1 MNADHP
7 VNNDQHVGT
16 APSPLLELL
25 RQVLRSF
32 ANATQTFAIYPSG
45 HPSTTEAVRIARQ
58 RLSALLTEVETL
70 SMDVMPGKMLLDEEL
85 FGVSETES
93 PIANQ
98 LYRRHIARLT
108 FTSGTTDAELQAEIN
123 GGYQTYTRHN
133 MKEFAMADYLGTS
146 GGSAGIHIYECDT
159 TPDAQELY
167 NDPDFLPHG
176 SQSPAV
182 GDLADMGSASGATTL
197 RFARNQYYTEI
208 VLVSA
213 DTQYAEQQAEL
224 LAAGIDSQ
232 MQED

>member
-1 MNADHP
+1 MR
-7 VNNDQHVGT
+7 NNYRAAAGICL
-16 APSPLLELL
+16 A
-25 RQVLRSF
+25 
-32 ANATQTFAIYPSG
+32 
-45 HPSTTEAVRIARQ
+45 
-58 RLSALLTEVETL
+58 ALLVVGGLGIGCSKDSSDNGGTNPTIRHPQDFL
-70 SMDVMPGKMLLDEEL
+70 PTS
-85 FGVSETES
+85 VSGWTMTGE
-93 PIANQ
+93 IA
-98 LYRRHIARLT
+98 
-108 FTSGTTDAELQAEIN
+108 SGTTDAELQAEIN